1 MSVSQI
7 PSQIKTLLWTK
18 SGGRCEFDGCNKPLH
33 YDLLTKRN
41 CNSAYIAHII
51 ADQATGPR
59 GDKVLS
65 HQYAKDAENLMLM
78 CDTHHRMID
87 NNQNLEIYSV
97 ETLKEM
103 KKKHEERIE
112 LLTSIQ
118 ANKYS
123 HVVLYSPSIGENS
136 IRIDVNKVIQAMI
149 PDYFPAE
156 KNAIE
161 LSCNGSALKDNNKS
175 YWEYERYQLKSMF
188 ESKIQQRIANG
199 DIKHI
204 SIFALA
210 PQPLLIELGKLI
222 SDIQATQVYQK
233 HREPDSWKWLD
244 SNENEKFIIKKP
256 EKVSNIVA
264 LKLSLSGT
272 ISNERITNIFEDEV
286 SIWELT
292 MNNHNND
299 FLKAQSQVSEFRKIM
314 RRLFDE
320 IKSVHGQN
328 SVLNVFPAVPSALA
342 IEIGRVWMPKAD
354 MRLSLFD
361 QNNVERKFVH
371 AFDITN

>member
-7 PSQIKTLLWTK
+7 PPQIKTLLWTK
-18 SGGRCEFDGCNKPLH
+18 SGGRCEFDGCNKPLY

-65 HQYAKDAENLMLM
+65 PQYAKDVENLMLM

-87 NNQNLEIYSV
+87 NNENLETYDV
-97 ETLKEM
+97 EVLKEM

-161 LSCNGSALKDNNKS
+161 LSCIGSALKDDNKN

-199 DIKHI
+199 DIKHL

-233 HREPDSWKWLD
+233 HREPDSWKWID
-244 SNENEKFIIKKP
+244 SNENEKYIIRKP

-272 ISNERITNIFEDEV
+272 ISNERIIDTLGDEV

-292 MNNHNND
+292 INNSHND

-328 SVLNVFPAVPSALA
+328 SVLNIFPAVPSALA

-354 MRLSLFD
+354 MQLSLFD